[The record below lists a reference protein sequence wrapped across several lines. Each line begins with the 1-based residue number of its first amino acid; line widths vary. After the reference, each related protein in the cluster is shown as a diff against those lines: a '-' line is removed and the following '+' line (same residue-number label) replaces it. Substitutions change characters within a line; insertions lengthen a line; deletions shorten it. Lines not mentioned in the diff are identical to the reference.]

1 MRRLVKTLAVI
12 AAIAPAIN
20 CSDTTL
26 AQTAA
31 PFKPAVVENQL
42 PADVKPSLVSPAE
55 FEKEFALVGMPQTM
69 HSITYLGRRDGRA
82 YIRHSSKSVLSG
94 KWSDRVIYVDLS
106 ELDASFRDSLS
117 KLELNAQDKVANAN
131 IFETSGDK
139 AYAQLK
145 GNRAG
150 EEREFELASGV
161 MMTFCWCPAGEFM
174 MGSPPSEQGRESRE
188 DQAKVTLSKGFWI
201 SKTEVTQS
209 QWAAVMGSN
218 PLDGIGSYGKPHPEK
233 NKGPNLPVVGVSWDD
248 AQVFM
253 EKVNSTLGSE
263 DGGKMSLPTEA
274 QFEYAARA
282 GETGMYPGGSLDEVA
297 WHDGNS
303 GGYMK
308 PVGTK
313 KGNAWGLHDMNGST
327 WEWVQD
333 CYSVELPGGTDP
345 IAKEIG
351 ADRVIRGGCWFK
363 EATRCRLATRSYRW
377 QGASQCFSIGFR
389 IVRNSWPVEV
399 SKGAIDPEINGLNV
413 SKITYQGSSPL
424 KSFEQ
429 TGPKSWKSGEVVYN
443 EVKRNEWHVHLQRA
457 AEVDERVQIDLSQ
470 MKIHFR
476 SQGPKEV
483 LPILSASKQLSAEAD
498 AAMEQARQS
507 SAESSSAQADIGI
520 TNSIGMK
527 LMPIAKGKFQMG
539 SLFREEGYRLAEQR
553 HEVTLTRD
561 YYLGAFEVTQA
572 QYAKLMGNN
581 PSYFQGDQVEGVD
594 STNHPVDRVSWEDAV
609 EFCKKLSE
617 LPEEKAAGRV
627 YRLPTEAEWEYACR
641 SGSKAPFGFGGL
653 ELVDDYG
660 WFSSNCK
667 GKSYPVGKKE
677 PNAWGL
683 YDMHGNVMEW
693 CSDWAGDYPEDAV
706 SDPTGPE
713 DGDSRMIRGG
723 AWLTPA
729 SKGKSGDRGFHF
741 PPDTRSDYVGFRV
754 ALSSQENSK

>member
-1 MRRLVKTLAVI
+1 MRALAKTLAVI
-12 AAIAPAIN
+12 VAMAGLATAQEEAAKPDFV
-20 CSDTTL
+20 DTAGVNT
-26 AQTAA
+26 
-31 PFKPAVVENQL
+31 
-42 PADVKPSLVSPAE
+42 
-55 FEKEFALVGMPQTM
+55 VG
-69 HSITYLGRRDGRA
+69 
-82 YIRHSSKSVLSG
+82 
-94 KWSDRVIYVDLS
+94 
-106 ELDASFRDSLS
+106 E
-117 KLELNAQDKVANAN
+117 
-131 IFETSGDK
+131 K
-139 AYAQLK
+139 AYAKLK

-150 EEREFELASGV
+150 EEREFEIAPGV
-161 MMTFCWCPAGEFM
+161 MMTFSWCPPGEFM
-174 MGSPPSEQGRESRE
+174 MGSPPSEEGRENRE

-218 PLDGIGSYGKPHPEK
+218 PLDGIGPYGKPHPEK
-233 NKGPNLPVVGVSWDD
+233 NRGSDLPIVGVSWDD

-274 QFEYAARA
+274 QYEYAARA

-308 PVGTK
+308 PVGSK
-313 KGNAWGLHDMNGST
+313 KANAWGLHDMNGST

-333 CYSVELPGGTDP
+333 CYDLELPGGTDP
-345 IAKEIG
+345 IAKETG
-351 ADRVIRGGCWFK
+351 PDRVIRGGCWFK

-399 SKGAIDPEINGLNV
+399 SKAAIDPEINGQSV
-413 SKITYQGSSPL
+413 TAITYQGSDL
-424 KSFEQ
+424 EQSFEQ
-429 TGPKSWKSGEVVYN
+429 TGPKRWMSEEVVYN
-443 EVKRNEWHVHLQRA
+443 EVKRNEWHVHLQRV
-457 AEVDERVQIDLSQ
+457 AEFDERVQIDLSQ
-470 MKIHFR
+470 MKIHIR
-476 SQGPKEV
+476 GQGPKVV
-483 LPILSASKQLSAEAD
+483 LPILSASKQLSAAAEA
-498 AAMEQARQS
+498 AIKQARLS
-507 SAESSSAQADIGI
+507 SAESSSDQADNGI
-520 TNSIGMK
+520 TNSMGMK

-581 PSYFQGDQVEGVD
+581 PSHFQGGQVNNVD
-594 STNHPVDRVSWEDAV
+594 SSNHPVDRVSWEDAV
-609 EFCKKLSE
+609 EFCKRLSE

-627 YRLPTEAEWEYACR
+627 YRLPTESEWEYACR
-641 SGSKAPFGFGGL
+641 AGSNAPFGFGGL

-667 GKSYPVGKKE
+667 GISQPVGKKD

-693 CSDWAGDYPEDAV
+693 CSDWAGDYPEGAV
-706 SDPTGPE
+706 SDPTGPM

-729 SKGKSGDRGFHF
+729 MLGRSGNRAFHF
-741 PPDTRSDYVGFRV
+741 PADTRSDYVGFRV
-754 ALSSQENSK
+754 ALSSPEIRESESSQVQSSGAGRN

>member
-1 MRRLVKTLAVI
+1 MRTLAKTLAVI
-12 AAIAPAIN
+12 VAMTGLATAQEKAAETEIIN
-20 CSDTTL
+20 
-26 AQTAA
+26 TAVA
-31 PFKPAVVENQL
+31 ANDE
-42 PADVKPSLVSPAE
+42 AY
-55 FEKEFALVGMPQTM
+55 EK
-69 HSITYLGRRDGRA
+69 
-82 YIRHSSKSVLSG
+82 
-94 KWSDRVIYVDLS
+94 
-106 ELDASFRDSLS
+106 
-117 KLELNAQDKVANAN
+117 
-131 IFETSGDK
+131 
-139 AYAQLK
+139 LK

-150 EEREFELASGV
+150 EEREFELAPGV
-161 MMTFCWCPAGEFM
+161 KMTFSWCPAGEFV
-174 MGSPPSEQGRESRE
+174 MGSPPSEEGRDSRE

-209 QWAAVMGSN
+209 QWAAVMGSS
-218 PLDGIGSYGKPHPEK
+218 PLDGIGPYGKPHPEN
-233 NKGPNLPVVGVSWDD
+233 NKGPNLPIVGVSWDD

-253 EKVNSTLGSE
+253 EKVKSTLGSE

-274 QFEYAARA
+274 QYEYAARA

-303 GGYMK
+303 GGYPK

-313 KGNAWGLHDMNGST
+313 KANAWGLHDMNGSA

-333 CYSVELPGGTDP
+333 CYYVELPGGTDP

-351 ADRVIRGGCWFK
+351 LDRVIRGGCWFK

-377 QGASQCFSIGFR
+377 QGARDCFSIGVR
-389 IVRNSWPVEV
+389 IVRNSWPVEA
-399 SKGAIDPEINGLNV
+399 SKPAIHPEIKGQNV
-413 SKITYQGSSPL
+413 TKVSYLGPAL
-424 KSFEQ
+424 EESFEQ
-429 TGPKSWKSGEVVYN
+429 TGPKSWMSGEVAYN

-457 AEVDERVQIDLSQ
+457 AEFDERVQIDLSE
-470 MKIHFR
+470 MKIHIR
-476 SQGPKEV
+476 GQEPKEV
-483 LPILSASKQLSAEAD
+483 LPILRASKQLSAAAE
-498 AAMEQARQS
+498 AAMEQARLS
-507 SAESSSAQADIGI
+507 SAKSSSDQADQGI
-520 TNSIGMK
+520 TNTIGMK
-527 LMPIAKGKFQMG
+527 LVPIAKGKFQMG

-572 QYAKLMGNN
+572 QYLKLMGNN
-581 PSYFQGDQVEGVD
+581 PSYFQGGQVKNVD
-594 STNHPVDRVSWEDAV
+594 SSNHPVDRVSWEDAV
-609 EFCKKLSE
+609 EFCKRLSE

-641 SGSKAPFGFGGL
+641 AGSNAPFGFGGL

-667 GKSYPVGKKE
+667 GISQPVGKKD

-693 CSDWAGDYPEDAV
+693 CSDWAGDYPEGAV
-706 SDPTGPE
+706 SDPTGPM

-729 SKGKSGDRGFHF
+729 MLGRSGNRAFHF
-741 PPDTRSDYVGFRV
+741 PADTRSDYVGFRV
-754 ALSSQENSK
+754 ALSSPEIRESESSQVQSSGAGRN